1 MRTMNA
7 LRAAKLPESAEEG
20 IDVGEKKKKKSATLK
35 RRKFKWEKECKQKL

>member
-20 IDVGEKKKKKSATLK
+20 IDVGEKKKICNI
-35 RRKFKWEKECKQKL
+35 EKEEI

>member
-20 IDVGEKKKKKSATLK
+20 IDVGEKKKSATLK